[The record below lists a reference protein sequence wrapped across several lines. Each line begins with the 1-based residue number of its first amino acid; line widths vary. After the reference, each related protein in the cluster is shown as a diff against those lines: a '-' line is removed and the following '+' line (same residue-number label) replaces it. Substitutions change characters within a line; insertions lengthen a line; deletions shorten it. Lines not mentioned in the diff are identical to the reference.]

1 MEEFQDNHRL
11 HSSHDVA
18 RTGVLLG
25 LMIVLVL
32 MGIFFPI
39 IGGLALLIQP
49 SILYLIAERSG
60 LRTAVLSTVGVIL
73 LTIFLIGPFEALKA
87 SFLDILPSLVFVI
100 LMSRYISVGW
110 VIFGTTIGY
119 FLGLVIVVYLGSQFM
134 GMSLSPQDLMAQ
146 TVAMLDSSLWSS
158 MMSTEQIKLTREQLP
173 MVINLIYGIG
183 AFMLLAAGTF
193 SAYITYRITQ
203 YIARR
208 FTKKELAPFPPF
220 SLWDFPLWM
229 GFPAIIVYICSIYI
243 GLRGLILPSW
253 LANVLIFFQYSSGF
267 LMLFQ
272 GLAVSKFLL
281 EKYQKKPIYFYLLIL
296 FSFIIPIIMTTL
308 VFIGVVDLFLNYRRL
323 PRKNKKLL
331 ER

>member
-1 MEEFQDNHRL
+1 MGEFQENRRFHT
-11 HSSHDVA
+11 SHDVA

-60 LRTAVLSTVGVIL
+60 LKTAVLSTAGVIL
-73 LTIFLIGPFEALKA
+73 LTVFLIGPFEALKV

-100 LMSRYISVGW
+100 LLSRYISVGW
-110 VIFGTTIGY
+110 IIFGTTIGY
-119 FLGLVIVVYLGSQFM
+119 FFGLAIVVYLGSQFM
-134 GMSLSPQDLMAQ
+134 EVSLSPQDLMAQ
-146 TVAMLDSSLWSS
+146 TVAMLDSSFWSS
-158 MMSTEQIKLTREQLP
+158 MMSPEQIKLTREQLP

-183 AFMLLAAGTF
+183 AFMLLTASTF

-208 FTKKELAPFPPF
+208 FTKKELAPFPNF
-220 SLWDFPLWM
+220 VSWDFPLWM
-229 GFPAIIVYICSIYI
+229 GFPAIIVYVCSIYI

-253 LANVLIFFQYSSGF
+253 LANVLIFFQYSSSY

-272 GLAVSKFLL
+272 GLAVAKFLL
-281 EKYQKKPIYFYLLIL
+281 EKYQKKQIFFYLLIL

-308 VFIGVVDLFLNYRRL
+308 VFIGVADLFLNYRRL
-323 PRKNKKLL
+323 LRENKKTP
-331 ER
+331 